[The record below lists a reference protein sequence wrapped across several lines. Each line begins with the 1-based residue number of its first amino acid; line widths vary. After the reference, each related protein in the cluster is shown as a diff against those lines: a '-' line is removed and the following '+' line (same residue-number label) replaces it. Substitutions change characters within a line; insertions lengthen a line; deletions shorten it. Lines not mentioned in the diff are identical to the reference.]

1 MSTET
6 QTEMLGGTR
15 IIPIEVPT
23 DMVASSGPWDDA
35 AAYYGPILES
45 LTPKADLEEIR
56 AELDEYGMDHD
67 WSAEPDETVWEYV
80 AWLIAC
86 DRMERGD
93 DPDAQGS
100 DE

>member
-1 MSTET
+1 MSTQT
-6 QTEMLGGTR
+6 QSEMFGGTR

-45 LTPKADLEEIR
+45 LNPKADLEEIR
-56 AELDEYGMDHD
+56 AELDEYGMDRD
-67 WSAEPDETVWEYV
+67 WTAEPDETVWEYV

-93 DPDAQGS
+93 DPDAQGV